1 MTWLDARLT
10 PKGIQQAEVL
20 GSFWRD
26 ACHTTKIPIPET
38 FYTSPLLRC
47 LETARCTFSKDI
59 LPDEGVFQPV
69 VKEAIREVFGVYTC
83 DKRGT
88 RSGIQLEFP
97 EYIIEQSLT
106 EDDEL
111 WTSQKRETLEERAA
125 TLKGFLEEVFRD
137 DSATFLS
144 VTTHSGT
151 IRAFCIAIGHP
162 VLLVAT
168 GSVIPFV
175 VRGR

>member
-26 ACHTTKIPIPET
+26 ASIPLPEK
-38 FYTSPLLRC
+38 YDTSPLMRA
-47 LETARCTFSKDI
+47 LETARWTFSKGI
-59 LPDEGVFQPV
+59 LPEEGVFQPV

-88 RSGIQLEFP
+88 RSRIQSEFP

-106 EDDEL
+106 ENDEL

-125 TLKGFLEEVFRD
+125 TLNGFLEEVFRD